1 MKNKRKTPSEA
12 ELIKASILLG
22 IREEDLLL
30 ALEMLDS
37 LKRKL
42 ERIEKENPKNK

>member
-22 IREEDLLL
+22 IKEEDLLL
-30 ALEMLDS
+30 ALQMLDS
-37 LKRKL
+37 LKSKL
-42 ERIEKENPKNK
+42 ERLEKENPKTK

>member
-22 IREEDLLL
+22 VNEEDLLL
-30 ALEMLDS
+30 ALDMLDS
-37 LKRKL
+37 LKKKL
-42 ERIEKENPKNK
+42 EKLEKENPKSK